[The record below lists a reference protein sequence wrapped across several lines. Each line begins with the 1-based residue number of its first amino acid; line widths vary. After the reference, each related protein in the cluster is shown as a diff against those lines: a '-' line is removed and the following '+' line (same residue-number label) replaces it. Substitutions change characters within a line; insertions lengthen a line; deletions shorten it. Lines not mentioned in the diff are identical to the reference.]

1 MLSDEEFGASTEA
14 WLGDSDIGDF
24 SSWDVDGS
32 GLIDDTEFYDG
43 LTDLTV

>member
-1 MLSDEEFGASTEA
+1 MLSEDEFGSSSQA

-32 GLIDDTEFYDG
+32 GLIDRAEFDDG